1 MKKTVVITGA
11 AGNLGQAVI
20 RRFLQENYQ
29 VAAVTQPGH
38 PNQIETLRQL
48 AGPSDQIRIQEL
60 DVAQEAQTRQFV
72 DDLTATYPKINAAV
86 LLVGGFAMGGIAET
100 DEALMDRMIGLN
112 FKSAYLLARPLF
124 LHMKEK
130 GGGRIVLVGARTA
143 VEANSGKGILAYSL
157 AKTMIVKLADLFNV
171 EGKAHGVVTSVIV
184 PNIIDTPQNRAD
196 MPKANFDTWVKPEA
210 IADVIAFACSPAAQ
224 QLDEPVFKIYG
235 HQ

>member
-11 AGNLGQAVI
+11 AGNLGQAVT

-29 VAAVTQPGH
+29 VVAVSQPGH

-48 AGPSDQIRIQEL
+48 AGADQIRIQEL
-60 DVAQEAQTRQFV
+60 DVAQEASTRQFV
-72 DDLTATYPKINAAV
+72 DELTAAHSKIDTAV
-86 LLVGGFAMGGIAET
+86 LLVGGFAMGGVAET
-100 DEALMDRMIGLN
+100 DEALIDRMIGLN

-143 VEANSGKGILAYSL
+143 VEANSGKGVLAYSL
-157 AKTMIVKLADLFNV
+157 AKTLVIKLADLLNV
-171 EGKAHGVVTSVIV
+171 EGKAHGVITSVVV

-196 MPKANFDTWVKPEA
+196 MPKANFDTWVKPEE